1 MATIKLS
8 ELQIA
13 GSELF
18 QDSESFINELND
30 VASVSVHGGGHDSGF
45 SDYGHFGADFGK
57 KYLEYLVNGYAVS
70 TIKEIAKSYSESDD
84 SYSNGYY

>member
-1 MATIKLS
+1 MATIKLA

-18 QDSESFINELND
+18 QDSESFINDLND
-30 VASVSVHGGGHDSGF
+30 VASVSVHGGYDSSGF
-45 SDYGHFGADFGK
+45 SDYGSFGADFGF

-70 TIKEIAKSYSESDD
+70 TVKEIAKSFSHSH
-84 SYSNGYY
+84 SGH

>member
-18 QDSESFINELND
+18 QDSESFINDLND
-30 VASVSVHGGGHDSGF
+30 VASVSVHGGYDSNSGF

-70 TIKEIAKSYSESDD
+70 TVKEIAKSFSHDDYSS
-84 SYSNGYY
+84 STY

>member
-18 QDSESFINELND
+18 QDSESFINDLND
-30 VASVSVHGGGHDSGF
+30 AASISVHGGDNSSSSGF
-45 SDYGHFGADFGK
+45 SEYGAFGADFGVK
-57 KYLEYLVNGYAVS
+57 FLEYLVNGYAVS
-70 TIKEIAKSYSESDD
+70 TVKEIAKSFSKSDH
-84 SYSNGYY
+84 GYY